1 LYASRRFLIGA
12 FSGGF
17 FMPEIVTGFRSPEK
31 PHKQLI
37 TKDQSSSTPAFLPTK
52 FPEEPKK

>member
-1 LYASRRFLIGA
+1 
-12 FSGGF
+12 
-17 FMPEIVTGFRSPEK
+17 MPEIVTGFRSPEK

-52 FPEEPKK
+52 FPEEPNFMSQKFTIL